1 MHDESAVAVRLL
13 RQAVELGNGIV
24 ESLLGKVAST
34 VGRVQDLVVED
45 REVQRKAETDG
56 VGRCE
61 LSLGNVGG
69 RLCSGVR
76 WLLLHSVLIASYL
89 VGLVCSSRSNLALL
103 TGSEFGEVA
112 VVVSLPVPV
121 LALFAADVAVWT
133 HILW

>member
-1 MHDESAVAVRLL
+1 M
-13 RQAVELGNGIV
+13 
-24 ESLLGKVAST
+24 AST

-112 VVVSLPVPV
+112 VVVSLPAWLSVSCEGG
-121 LALFAADVAVWT
+121 VAELSRRTSCGRRPWT
-133 HILW
+133 RRTRPWG

>member
-1 MHDESAVAVRLL
+1 M
-13 RQAVELGNGIV
+13 
-24 ESLLGKVAST
+24 AST

-69 RLCSGVR
+69 RLCGGVR

-103 TGSEFGEVA
+103 TGSEFGKVA

>member
-1 MHDESAVAVRLL
+1 M
-13 RQAVELGNGIV
+13 
-24 ESLLGKVAST
+24 AST

-89 VGLVCSSRSNLALL
+89 VGLVCGGSGNLALL
-103 TGSEFGEVA
+103 AGSELGEIA
-112 VVVSLPVPV
+112 VVVALPVWMSV
-121 LALFAADVAVWT
+121 LEL
-133 HILW
+133 LE